1 MKLTPRRQDT
11 RALTRPT
18 RWSPFTQLNRLRE
31 EINRVFEEPF
41 GGFVDPASGFFE
53 GWTPSLDVYEDKDTI
68 TVKAELPGMK
78 KEEIEVSFTGDA
90 LTISGERKQ
99 EQENKSGE
107 MYRSERYFGRFQ
119 RSVTL
124 PQPVDPNKIQASY
137 KEGILTVTCHK
148 SEEAKRKQVGV
159 HVS

>member
-1 MKLTPRRQDT
+1 M
-11 RALTRPT
+11 
-18 RWSPFTQLNRLRE
+18 
-31 EINRVFEEPF
+31 
-41 GGFVDPASGFFE
+41 
-53 GWTPSLDVYEDKDTI
+53 
-68 TVKAELPGMK
+68 
-78 KEEIEVSFTGDA
+78 SFTGDA
-90 LTISGERKQ
+90 LTICGERKQ

-137 KEGILTVTCHK
+137 KDGILTVTCHK
-148 SEEAKRKQVGV
+148 SEEAKRKQVEV